1 MTFQIG
7 STILHSHQ
15 QYMNVLDASHPH
27 QYLVW
32 SLFSCRHSLG
42 TQKCSIVVLICI
54 SLMTSDVG
62 HLLMYLFAI
71 HLSSLVKCL
80 FKSCALLKYWVVCFL
95 LKFLDFFIYSGY
107 KFLIRYIICRNFLP
121 FCGSSFLF
129 LDGVL
134 WSTNM
139 LNFDEI
145 PFTYFFFLWLRM
157 ALVFYRRS
165 HCKIQNHEG
174 FTP

>member
-107 KFLIRYIICRNFLP
+107 KSLVRHVIYKYYLPVSGLYFLSLKVSFGEQKFLLLVA
-121 FCGSSFLF
+121 SS
-129 LDGVL
+129 
-134 WSTNM
+134 
-139 LNFDEI
+139 
-145 PFTYFFFLWLRM
+145 
-157 ALVFYRRS
+157 
-165 HCKIQNHEG
+165 
-174 FTP
+174 